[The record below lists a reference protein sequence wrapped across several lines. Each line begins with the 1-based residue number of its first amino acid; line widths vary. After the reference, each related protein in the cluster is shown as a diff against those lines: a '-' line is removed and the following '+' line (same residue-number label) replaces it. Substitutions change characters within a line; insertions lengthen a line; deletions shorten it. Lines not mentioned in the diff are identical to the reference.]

1 MRNQLE
7 SIRPTIKDLLI
18 DKNTSA
24 EESFQNLTLR
34 PILKFQN
41 SLFLSV
47 FRNHLKKHKIAFA
60 DLKNIEKHEYIDQL
74 IKKDRKMHNLFLGI
88 VLGQLT
94 DVEYIAYLAH
104 EKELN
109 RRISVMLIQ
118 RLQNQLIAV

>member
-1 MRNQLE
+1 
-7 SIRPTIKDLLI
+7 
-18 DKNTSA
+18 
-24 EESFQNLTLR
+24 
-34 PILKFQN
+34 
-41 SLFLSV
+41 
-47 FRNHLKKHKIAFA
+47 
-60 DLKNIEKHEYIDQL
+60 
-74 IKKDRKMHNLFLGI
+74 MHNLFLGI